1 MCAGK
6 FLRERERA
14 VLGIAVVV
22 VVRPASRPASQPA
35 SQPACLPACLP
46 TCLPSGGRARVR
58 PGSCRLLSGDSKQA
72 AAFIRALRACVRSS
86 PAWRKG
92 KDRSTHC
99 VPRTRALLSAG
110 RCTAGAA
117 GGAAAAKKIKSH
129 HNTAL

>member
-22 VVRPASRPASQPA
+22 VVRPASRPASLPA
-35 SQPACLPACLP
+35 SQPACRPAYLPACQA
-46 TCLPSGGRARVR
+46 GGRARVR